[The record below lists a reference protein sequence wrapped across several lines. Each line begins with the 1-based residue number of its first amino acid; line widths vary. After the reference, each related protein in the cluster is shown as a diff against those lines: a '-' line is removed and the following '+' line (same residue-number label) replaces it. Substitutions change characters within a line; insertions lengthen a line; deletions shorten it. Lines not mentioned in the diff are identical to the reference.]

1 VRIAAWIFIADQ
13 IYQVFATVV
22 ASLSSV
28 TALVYMAVLALS
40 SNLAIHLLFPWDFV
54 IFVLWAA
61 VFGIFGKLY
70 IGTTAPYDGGIQ
82 RMKNAVWVDCTNMI
96 LWFISA
102 VGGLVIYF
110 TTRRDGG
117 MSLHT
122 GRAKV

>member
-1 VRIAAWIFIADQ
+1 M
-13 IYQVFATVV
+13 
-22 ASLSSV
+22 SSI
-28 TALVYMAVLALS
+28 TALVYMVVLGLS
-40 SNLAIHLLFPWDFV
+40 SNLAVHLLFPWDFV
-54 IFVLWAA
+54 IFVMWAA

-70 IGTTAPYDGGIQ
+70 IGATAPYDAGIQ
-82 RMKNAVWVDCTNMI
+82 RMKNAVWVDCANMI

-110 TTRRDGG
+110 MTRRDGG